1 MAGHESDNLDNNELA
16 RMRTLL
22 ANERTFLAWCRTA
35 LGLFGFGFVIEK
47 ARLYMQ
53 KMLPGTPD
61 AMLSEMNFLGVFII
75 MSGMVILV
83 SAAFRFYRFEK
94 SVGARVRW
102 TTPYPELLVTVAV
115 GVVLIFSSIAGKIF
129 F

>member
-1 MAGHESDNLDNNELA
+1 MAEQDKELLDNNEIA

-47 ARLYMQ
+47 ARLYMER
-53 KMLPGTPD
+53 MLPGTPD
-61 AMLSEMNFLGVFII
+61 VMLKEMKFLGVFII
-75 MSGMVILV
+75 ISGMIILA
-83 SAAFRFYRFEK
+83 SAAFRFYRFEQ

-102 TTPYPELLVTVAV
+102 TTPYPEMLVTVAV
-115 GVVLIFSSIAGKIF
+115 GVILIVCSLAGHLF

>member
-1 MAGHESDNLDNNELA
+1 MAGLDKDPLDNNELA

-47 ARLYMQ
+47 ARLYME
-53 KMLPGTPD
+53 KMMPGTP
-61 AMLSEMNFLGVFII
+61 AVMLREMNFLGVFII
-75 MSGMVILV
+75 ISGMVILA
-83 SAAFRFYRFEK
+83 SAAFRFYRFEQ

-102 TTPYPELLVTVAV
+102 TTPYPEMLVTVAV
-115 GVVLIFSSIAGKIF
+115 GVVLIVSSMAGRIF

>member
-1 MAGHESDNLDNNELA
+1 MAGHDKESLDNNELA

-47 ARLYMQ
+47 ARLYME
-53 KMLPGTPD
+53 KMLPGTP
-61 AMLSEMNFLGVFII
+61 ARMLSEMNFLGIFII
-75 MSGMVILV
+75 ISGMVILT

-94 SVGARVRW
+94 SVGSRVRW
-102 TTPYPELLVTVAV
+102 TTPYPEMLVTVAV
-115 GVVLIFSSIAGKIF
+115 GVILIVSSVAGRMF

>member
-1 MAGHESDNLDNNELA
+1 MAGYDKDSLDNNELA

-47 ARLYMQ
+47 ARLYME
-53 KMLPGTPD
+53 KMLPGTPAD
-61 AMLSEMNFLGVFII
+61 MLSEMNFLGVFII
-75 MSGMVILV
+75 LSGMVILT

-102 TTPYPELLVTVAV
+102 TTPYPEMLVTVAV
-115 GVVLIFSSIAGKIF
+115 GVILIVSTLAGRMF

>member
-1 MAGHESDNLDNNELA
+1 MAGRDKEQLDNNELA

-47 ARLYMQ
+47 ARLYME
-53 KMLPGTPD
+53 KMMPGTP
-61 AMLSEMNFLGVFII
+61 AVMLREMNFLGVFII
-75 MSGMVILV
+75 VSGMIILA
-83 SAAFRFYRFEK
+83 SAAFRFYRFEQ

-102 TTPYPELLVTVAV
+102 TTPYPEMLVTVAV
-115 GVVLIFSSIAGKIF
+115 GVVLIASSVAGRIF